1 MANIVQMDEP
11 LTFGKRQGW
20 TGKQLLK
27 DPSGCNYLAWVY
39 NNTDIQ
45 IDARIVGVLKLMGLI
60 EFKRIRLNSLI
71 DGKRTIL
78 NESQMEMVQ
87 DNIDKLRERLAIS
100 SHDALART
108 RVAWPGS
115 FTLQGG
121 DSVNTNFD
129 AEKLKEAMVRVGNA
143 SVLIGREVN
152 VGVPVSPNCRSAI
165 KITGY

>member
-1 MANIVQMDEP
+1 MSNIVQMDEM

-20 TGKQLLK
+20 TGKQLLD
-27 DPSGCNYLAWVY
+27 DPSGRDYLVWVY

-87 DNIDKLRERLAIS
+87 ANIDKLRERLEITPL
-100 SHDALART
+100 DNLT
-108 RVAWPGS
+108 GVATTVPGS
-115 FTLQGG
+115 FTLQGA
-121 DSVNTNFD
+121 DCVRTKFD
-129 AEKLKEAMVRVGNA
+129 AEKLREAMARVGNA
-143 SVLIGREVN
+143 SELIGREVR

-165 KITGY
+165 NNLSF